1 MGTEPDF
8 EMLLDAMTQANPEHD
23 RVFSISVI
31 GVMSDLEKHQ
41 LQKLRDSVLP
51 VDQVQILE
59 RRIKEGFDVPG
70 EAELLVNHCEAVG
83 QAFIALADTAR
94 RLRDERT

>member
-41 LQKLRDSVLP
+41 LQKLQDSVLP

-83 QAFIALADTAR
+83 QAFIALADAAR
-94 RLRDERT
+94 RLRDEGT